1 VVAAGVVLQI
11 LGHLFHHGGVAGVLQ
26 QRPVGVKGL
35 AQTVGVGAEHHR
47 VGVGGHVDPIGVGEH
62 AGHGVA
68 QVLVDG
74 ALLLGGH
81 VQVHHHDAA
90 GLQVP
95 LHLGEELHAGEL
107 EGNGDVLIGV
117 HHDHIKLLLGGGQIR
132 PAVLHRHLHA
142 VRQAEV
148 LRGDVGDLPVDLRA
162 LHRHAGIVPHAVA
175 GVGAGAHA
183 QDHDAAAVVVA
194 AVHAR
199 HTGGRQGVVI
209 VHAGQLRIL
218 PLDGLDA
225 EQHIGGQDRPGIT
238 VLHLQVVVDGLV
250 LQGDVALPEGEAVGG
265 QGKAQS
271 HDDHRRHDALD
282 HPLPGKGEV
291 HDADGRQHPGEDQER
306 GRRAHG
312 GDGDKGGHKGT
323 DDAADGVQGVQLA
336 HRLAGVVQIVHRELG
351 QRRRHRAQQ
360 HAGEG
365 EDDET
370 RRQRRPDQKVLRHEG
385 GQQQADPGDEPPA
398 HKGDQRDP
406 DGGDEDAAIEPVR
419 RVGLVRQLAAPQIAD
434 GHGDHDDADD
444 HRPHDLGGAEIG
456 RHQPAC
462 PQLHRHHR
470 HAGEEFGDIQK

>member
-1 VVAAGVVLQI
+1 MDSSS
-11 LGHLFHHGGVAGVLQ
+11 
-26 QRPVGVKGL
+26 
-35 AQTVGVGAEHHR
+35 R
-47 VGVGGHVDPIGVGEH
+47 VMSLSQK
-62 AGHGVA
+62 A
-68 QVLVDG
+68 
-74 ALLLGGH
+74 
-81 VQVHHHDAA
+81 
-90 GLQVP
+90 
-95 LHLGEELHAGEL
+95 
-107 EGNGDVLIGV
+107 
-117 HHDHIKLLLGGGQIR
+117 KLY
-132 PAVLHRHLHA
+132 
-142 VRQAEV
+142 
-148 LRGDVGDLPVDLRA
+148 
-162 LHRHAGIVPHAVA
+162 
-175 GVGAGAHA
+175 
-183 QDHDAAAVVVA
+183 
-194 AVHAR
+194 
-199 HTGGRQGVVI
+199 
-209 VHAGQLRIL
+209 
-218 PLDGLDA
+218 
-225 EQHIGGQDRPGIT
+225 
-238 VLHLQVVVDGLV
+238 
-250 LQGDVALPEGEAVGG
+250 
-265 QGKAQS
+265 KAQS